1 MPALI
6 QLPSRS
12 NAFSRYTPSKNA
24 YNDFINPALAAQST
38 VPTVSLHLPSQPQSS
53 IHAQI
58 EPLAESIKA
67 ILTFKPTPVS
77 YHHISTLTRNIAL
90 KQPDLNKRVL
100 DTFEQELV
108 QTCQT
113 ITKELRRGV
122 MARDKGILAK
132 ITQEWRSLKQR
143 TDLLRSLLV
152 YLDPPTAIE
161 PLNSRVARV
170 FRQQVWEDDI
180 LSSARCAELLD
191 WLALERASSPSP
203 SNPQQRQTIKDNFS
217 LSRDLSLHSFEVET
231 EKWLDATREY
241 YLNTCQRKIAGI
253 ASHPEAA
260 AYISWYL
267 QSLKEEV
274 CRAQWCVSM
283 SFAEEVAGNIL
294 KETSEEVE
302 DGGIILSA
310 VYHALSLASDG
321 SALAEVYEYTT
332 NVMAFDILVSSVE
345 SFCKEK
351 VGEIALRGATA
362 KDEKEKEAV
371 DGELMVWDL
380 LALRRRIN
388 ALIDSLFPPS
398 IPDPTDGKGKAPL
411 LDSDGDALMS
421 SPPTRAIDEKLS
433 KEHYF
438 ELSESVRTGFKA
450 GLAKREAVPAEYV
463 AKYLDRV
470 MRRGSVKPPPSS
482 TVPSDDVP
490 SFQSHLSEIV
500 HLSGLLL
507 DKDVFKA
514 FYGRSLAKR
523 LLLSKSASDDSEKGL
538 VRMLQ
543 KEMGEEF
550 TAGDIMMKDLQVSE
564 TLVKA
569 YQTANPSSNLNFTTN
584 VLTESAWPA
593 SSSSSSFT
601 STTTTTTPVI
611 SPFRL
616 PQVLQNDIASF
627 EAWYKD
633 RYKNR
638 VLAWRWGL
646 GSVTMTARFGQG
658 AEGREKRYEIGVSLY
673 QAVVLIMFN
682 DNDHLTVKDIGER
695 SGIPVNEL
703 TPTLQS
709 LALGKKG
716 TRVLLKKPPRKEV
729 KDSDVFGW
737 NKSFSGDKF
746 KFRINGIQQDI
757 SAEESKSTQNQI
769 SLDRTSILEA
779 TLVRLMKARKRL
791 SLQLLIDAVVGE
803 VSKRFPPDVKE
814 IKKRVESLI
823 EREFLERDEEDRGV
837 LKYVA

>member
-1 MPALI
+1 
-6 QLPSRS
+6 SF
-12 NAFSRYTPSKNA
+12 N
-24 YNDFINPALAAQST
+24 
-38 VPTVSLHLPSQPQSS
+38 
-53 IHAQI
+53 
-58 EPLAESIKA
+58 EE
-67 ILTFKPTPVS
+67 
-77 YHHISTLTRNIAL
+77 
-90 KQPDLNKRVL
+90 
-100 DTFEQELV
+100 
-108 QTCQT
+108 
-113 ITKELRRGV
+113 
-122 MARDKGILAK
+122 
-132 ITQEWRSLKQR
+132 
-143 TDLLRSLLV
+143 
-152 YLDPPTAIE
+152 
-161 PLNSRVARV
+161 
-170 FRQQVWEDDI
+170 
-180 LSSARCAELLD
+180 
-191 WLALERASSPSP
+191 
-203 SNPQQRQTIKDNFS
+203 
-217 LSRDLSLHSFEVET
+217 LSRAE
-231 EKWLDATREY
+231 
-241 YLNTCQRKIAGI
+241 
-253 ASHPEAA
+253 
-260 AYISWYL
+260 
-267 QSLKEEV
+267 
-274 CRAQWCVSM
+274 WCVNHA
-283 SFAEEVAGNIL
+283 FAREIGGNIL
-294 KETSEEVE
+294 KVTYEEVE

-310 VYHALSLASDG
+310 VYHALSLAPDHQ
-321 SALAEVYEYTT
+321 ALSEVWQYAAS
-332 NVMAFDILVSSVE
+332 VKKFAILASSVE

-351 VGEIALRGATA
+351 VGEIVLRGATA
-362 KDEKEKEAV
+362 KGQKEKESV

-380 LALRRRIN
+380 LALRRQIN
-388 ALIDSLFPPS
+388 YLIDLLFPHS
-398 IPDPTDGKGKAPL
+398 IATLGDKGKAPL
-411 LDSDGDALMS
+411 LDSDGDVLMS
-421 SPPTRAIDEKLS
+421 PTFTPGIGDKLA
-433 KEHYF
+433 KEHHF
-438 ELSESVRTGFKA
+438 ELYESVRTGFKA

-470 MRRGSVKPPPSS
+470 MRRGSVKPPSSS

-523 LLLSKSASDDSEKGL
+523 LLLSKSASDESEKGL

-569 YQTANPSSNLNFTTN
+569 YQTANPTSNLNFTTN

-627 EAWYKD
+627 ETWYKD

-658 AEGREKRYEIGVSLY
+658 TEGGEKRYEIGVSLY

-682 DNDHLTVKDIGER
+682 DNDHLTVKDIRER
-695 SGIPVNEL
+695 SGIPVNEMA
-703 TPTLQS
+703 PTLQS

-716 TRVLLKKPPRKEV
+716 TRVLLKKPPGKEV

-737 NKSFSGDKF
+737 NKFFSGDKF

-823 EREFLERDEEDRGV
+823 EREFLERDEDDRGV

>member
-1 MPALI
+1 
-6 QLPSRS
+6 
-12 NAFSRYTPSKNA
+12 
-24 YNDFINPALAAQST
+24 
-38 VPTVSLHLPSQPQSS
+38 
-53 IHAQI
+53 
-58 EPLAESIKA
+58 
-67 ILTFKPTPVS
+67 
-77 YHHISTLTRNIAL
+77 
-90 KQPDLNKRVL
+90 
-100 DTFEQELV
+100 
-108 QTCQT
+108 
-113 ITKELRRGV
+113 
-122 MARDKGILAK
+122 
-132 ITQEWRSLKQR
+132 
-143 TDLLRSLLV
+143 
-152 YLDPPTAIE
+152 
-161 PLNSRVARV
+161 
-170 FRQQVWEDDI
+170 
-180 LSSARCAELLD
+180 
-191 WLALERASSPSP
+191 
-203 SNPQQRQTIKDNFS
+203 
-217 LSRDLSLHSFEVET
+217 
-231 EKWLDATREY
+231 
-241 YLNTCQRKIAGI
+241 
-253 ASHPEAA
+253 
-260 AYISWYL
+260 
-267 QSLKEEV
+267 
-274 CRAQWCVSM
+274 
-283 SFAEEVAGNIL
+283 AGNIL

-695 SGIPVNEL
+695 SGIRE
-703 TPTLQS
+703 S
-709 LALGKKG
+709 SYS
-716 TRVLLKKPPRKEV
+716 LLKV
-729 KDSDVFGW
+729 QS
-737 NKSFSGDKF
+737 
-746 KFRINGIQQDI
+746 
-757 SAEESKSTQNQI
+757 
-769 SLDRTSILEA
+769 
-779 TLVRLMKARKRL
+779 
-791 SLQLLIDAVVGE
+791 
-803 VSKRFPPDVKE
+803 
-814 IKKRVESLI
+814 
-823 EREFLERDEEDRGV
+823 
-837 LKYVA
+837 